1 MKNKMGTSS
10 VILHDLAIGYPGK
23 VVAEHLNGAIKA
35 GELTCLLGRNGVGKS
50 TLLRTLAAF
59 QPSLEGSV
67 RIEEPPLPPE
77 EGEGKGK
84 LKIIVNCQLSIVN

>member
-67 RIEEPPLPPE
+67 RIEEPQ
-77 EGEGKGK
+77 GKGK